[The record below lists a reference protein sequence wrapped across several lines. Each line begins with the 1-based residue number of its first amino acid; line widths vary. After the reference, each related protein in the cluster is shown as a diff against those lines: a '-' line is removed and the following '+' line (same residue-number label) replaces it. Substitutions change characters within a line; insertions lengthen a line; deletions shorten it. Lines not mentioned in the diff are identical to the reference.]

1 MSTFENTGEQLKQ
14 LVKSCGKGV
23 TIYPFAKIV
32 NPQNIEIGD
41 FSMIDD
47 FTFINGGEGIKIGRY
62 VHIASFVSIIG
73 SGELVIG
80 DYADI
85 ACGARIL
92 TATDTY
98 YEGKRMS
105 SALPAEQRNVIRGKI
120 TIGKDAFI
128 GTNVIIHPN
137 VTIGEGAIIGSNSL
151 VLRNVEPWTINS
163 GSPCVKT
170 GNRPKIKLP
179 DI

>member
-1 MSTFENTGEQLKQ
+1 MSMYENTGEQLKE
-14 LVKSCGKGV
+14 LLKRCGKGV
-23 TIYPFAKIV
+23 TIYPLAKIV
-32 NPQNIEIGD
+32 NPQNVEIGD

-73 SGELVIG
+73 SGELIIG

-137 VTIGEGAIIGSNSL
+137 VTIGDGAIIGSNSL
-151 VLRNVEPWTINS
+151 VLKNIEPWTINS
-163 GSPCVKT
+163 GSPCFKT
-170 GNRPKIKLP
+170 GNRPKIRVP